1 MDSLKILIN
10 VILDLYQFILLTY
23 IISTFLINFKIIHA
37 STPLVYRIMDI
48 LFRLCEPGLR
58 FIRSWLPKWLSN
70 LGAIDISPI
79 IAFMLLGF
87 VRNLLNEYWPVQ

>member
-23 IISTFLINFKIIHA
+23 IISTFLINFKIINA
-37 STPLVYRIMDI
+37 SAPLVYRIMDI

-58 FIRSWLPKWLSN
+58 FIRSWMPKWLSN

>member
-10 VILDLYQFILLTY
+10 VILDIYQFILLSY
-23 IISTFLINFKIIHA
+23 IISTFLINFKIINA